1 MRHRKS
7 GRKLSRTSAH
17 RKALYKNLAT
27 ALLREESIQTTEAKA
42 KELRSVVD
50 KLITLGKRGD
60 MHARRLAAA
69 RINEQCFDRNNPE
82 ESKKNGEIL
91 RKLFDDIAIRNK
103 DRNGGYTRIIKL
115 DRRHGDNAPIV
126 RIELVERTP
135 VQTVVEQVAETAAD

>member
-17 RKALYKNLAT
+17 RTALFKNLAS

-60 MHARRLAAA
+60 MHARRLVAA
-69 RINEQCFDRNNPE
+69 RICEENFDRNDPE
-82 ESKKNGEIL
+82 LAKRNGELL
-91 RKLFDDIAIRNK
+91 RKLFDDIALRNK
-103 DRNGGYTRIIKL
+103 DRQGGYTRIIKL

-126 RIELVERTP
+126 RIELVERKAT
-135 VQTVVEQVAETAAD
+135 ETTTTTA